1 MQSVHVL
8 EGMSSRVQLVDPNE
22 RAAGT
27 VEVVIPESNQVAK
40 AKWLSSS
47 LVKPGR
53 LLEGST
59 AWMQLVDPVS
69 GSKVVVQPV
78 HIVVQ
83 DPDWD
88 GKGVGRA
95 LVESINSLEGACRSG
110 MELADTVVGGKMV
123 SHGTD
128 GGRPVGETVA
138 RGKEPGLGAPLAN
151 DVERPAP
158 KAGRLEAKP
167 GNSRPGRGEATGSNK
182 HVASD

>member
-1 MQSVHVL
+1 VQPVHVL
-8 EGMSSRVQLVDPNE
+8 EGMSSRVQLVDSDE
-22 RAAGT
+22 RSAGT
-27 VEVVIPESNQVAK
+27 VEVVVAESNQVAK
-40 AKWLSSS
+40 TEWLGSS
-47 LVKPGR
+47 LVKPGC

-59 AWMQLVDPVS
+59 AWMQLVDTMS
-69 GSKVVVQPV
+69 SSKVVVQSV

-83 DPDWD
+83 DPNWD
-88 GKGVGRA
+88 GKGIGRT
-95 LVESINSLEGACRSG
+95 LVKSINSLEGACWSG

-138 RGKEPGLGAPLAN
+138 RGKDPGLGAPLAN

-158 KAGRLEAKP
+158 EAGRLEAKP
-167 GNSRPGRGEATGSNK
+167 GNSRPSRGEATRSNK

>member
-8 EGMSSRVQLVDPNE
+8 EGMSSRVQLVDPDE

-59 AWMQLVDPVS
+59 AWVQLVDPVS
-69 GSKVVVQPV
+69 GPKVVVQPV

-88 GKGVGRA
+88 GKGIG
-95 LVESINSLEGACRSG
+95 
-110 MELADTVVGGKMV
+110 
-123 SHGTD
+123 
-128 GGRPVGETVA
+128 
-138 RGKEPGLGAPLAN
+138 
-151 DVERPAP
+151 
-158 KAGRLEAKP
+158 
-167 GNSRPGRGEATGSNK
+167 
-182 HVASD
+182 